1 MNVIAECSR
10 DGRFWL
16 IHVPQIDGYTQAVS
30 LDDVVAMTADLV
42 SMKTG
47 VQARDI
53 QVEVHVEPV
62 SA

>member
-1 MNVIAECSR
+1 VKVTAECSR
-10 DGRFWL
+10 DGRFWF
-16 IHVPQIDGYTQAVS
+16 IHVPQVDGYTQAAS
-30 LDDVVAMTADLV
+30 LDDVVDMTADLV

-47 VQARDI
+47 LPASQV